1 MNKRKTILLID
12 DDTYICSLLEN
23 YLSDEGYAVEIAHAG
38 KKGLEKAVKKQFDLV
53 LLDYRLPDGD
63 GLKFLEEIKRVNAA
77 IPVIIITAYADVNSA
92 VRLIKAGAFDYVTKP
107 IRPEEL
113 VSLIRLALKKKR
125 SGRDATN
132 FQKELIVGE
141 SPAMN
146 EIMRMVKIVA
156 PTFMTVLIEGET
168 GTGKEFISRAIHFN
182 SKRRDRP
189 FVAVDCGAIPDEIA
203 NSELFGH
210 VKGSFTGAI
219 NDKQGSFEAAD
230 GGTLFLDEIGNLS
243 YEVQVKLLRVLQ
255 ERTINRVGENKDIRV
270 DVRIIAASNIPLIN
284 LVEEKKFRDD
294 LFHRINEFKITV
306 PPLNRRP
313 EDIMLF
319 AEHFREKAND
329 ELDKSVKTFSPAVK
343 KRLLG
348 HSWMGNLRELNNVVK
363 RAVLL
368 CQQEEISIEH
378 LPDDILTKT
387 RKVSLSPAEASLKE
401 ASHFAERQVIIDALR
416 KAKYNKTKAAK
427 ILQIDRKTLYN
438 KLSRLNINPD
448 NE

>member
-23 YLSDEGYAVEIAHAG
+23 YLSDDYTVEIAHTG
-38 KKGLEKAVKKQFDLV
+38 KKGLGKAVKQQFDLV

-63 GLKFLEEIKRVNAA
+63 GLKYLEEIKKLNSA

-113 VSLIRLALKKKR
+113 VSLIRLAMKKKS

-132 FQKELIVGE
+132 FQKDLIVGE
-141 SPAMN
+141 SPEMN

-219 NDKQGSFEAAD
+219 NDKQGSFEVAD

-313 EDIMLF
+313 EDIMMF

-343 KRLLG
+343 KRLRG

-368 CQQEEISIEH
+368 CQQEEINIEH

-387 RKVSLSPAEASLKE
+387 RKVSASITEASLKE